1 MAKYSGPK
9 IKVIRRLGDLP
20 GFTTKLSR
28 KTATVKTKRK
38 VSQYNTRLLEK
49 QKLRF
54 NYGISEKQLRRY
66 FQKARKK
73 KGPTGELLLQF
84 LELRLDSIVF
94 RLGISPTIASAR
106 QLICHGHIEVND
118 KLLTIPNYQCSLG
131 DSITLQTK
139 SLALKTN
146 CQSVKLPSHLS
157 KVGELFQI
165 TKLPYRQEISLQIE
179 ELLVVEYYSR

>member
-66 FQKARKK
+66 FQK
-73 KGPTGELLLQF
+73 L
-84 LELRLDSIVF
+84 
-94 RLGISPTIASAR
+94 
-106 QLICHGHIEVND
+106 
-118 KLLTIPNYQCSLG
+118 
-131 DSITLQTK
+131 
-139 SLALKTN
+139 
-146 CQSVKLPSHLS
+146 
-157 KVGELFQI
+157 
-165 TKLPYRQEISLQIE
+165 
-179 ELLVVEYYSR
+179 